1 MKRYEKRQTPYE
13 KGVDAFHNHI
23 GLCDNPYKTRKA
35 RLEWCVGFKDAR
47 RAKAMA
53 DALQRA

>member
-1 MKRYEKRQTPYE
+1 MNKTKRRQTPYE
-13 KGVDAFHNHI
+13 KGVDAFFDHAAFP
-23 GLCDNPYKTRKA
+23 DNPYKTRRA
-35 RLEWCVGFKDAR
+35 RLEWCEGFKNAR